1 MNNQESAWNAGLEN
15 RNPPTWLGVFSLDGP
30 SITDDVPNH
39 HEEPDFDD
47 PNVRFPSVEALFPD
61 GPVQSLDPSSFLAQP
76 GELPLSEAIP
86 SHHQEPSV
94 DDPFRSFPDLEKILS
109 EKPSLSDVDKGLR
122 RQIVKR
128 NLKEIAERLMEHCTF
143 ALFHKDLAVY
153 QPPRWRMLDRE
164 TRGAFLEK
172 EVASL
177 FPKEFEFLGISD
189 YQEIFAHL
197 KNSSRINRLERIPAP
212 DYRYLCC
219 EDCAYDCREK
229 RCVPHSERFFNFHT
243 LNFRAEEIGQCGG
256 TCWDRFLEDLT
267 GGDDCLLQRIL
278 EMIGMIIT
286 GYPSKS
292 FFLLQGASG
301 TGKSQLANFLRNL
314 LGNDACFALNDISQ
328 LGDRW
333 TPGALHGK
341 LLCICGDV
349 PDGPLT
355 SKAIGTIKQLTGDD
369 LIRGEVKYQNAF
381 TFENTA
387 KLLFVSNYPLQISSS
402 QKEQALL
409 QRLVF
414 IPCRYPVPTD
424 RQIPR
429 LHEHLLQEAGY
440 IVGLALEALD
450 DLIARNG
457 VFTPIKTD
465 VSEVLFPGKG
475 RGEEIFHFVHDCC
488 LLEEEATCSVSA
500 LFSAF
505 QEYTPESRLK
515 AAEFSKCLAKEFSEL
530 HRFHTKD
537 VRGFQ
542 GIRLKD

>member
-1 MNNQESAWNAGLEN
+1 MRNQEPAWSPGPEN
-15 RNPPTWLGVFSLDGP
+15 RDPPTWLGAFSPDSL
-30 SITDDVPNH
+30 SITDDAPDH
-39 HEEPDFDD
+39 HEEPNFDD
-47 PNVRFPSVEALFPD
+47 PNVRFPSVDALFPS
-61 GPVQSLDPSSFLAQP
+61 GPVQSLDLSLFLARS
-76 GELPLSEAIP
+76 GECSLPEAVP

-94 DDPFRSFPDLEKILS
+94 DAPFQPFPDMEKAFS
-109 EKPSLSDVDKGLR
+109 GKPALSDVDKGLR
-122 RQIVKR
+122 RQVVKR
-128 NLKEIAERLMEHCTF
+128 NLKEIADRLIKHCTF
-143 ALFHKDLAVY
+143 TLFHKDLAVY
-153 QPPRWRMLDRE
+153 QPPRWCILDRE
-164 TRGAFLEK
+164 TRGAFLAK
-172 EVASL
+172 EVAL
-177 FPKEFEFLGISD
+177 LYPKESEFLGISD

-197 KNSSRINRLERIPAP
+197 KNSFRINRMERIPAL

-219 EDCAYDCREK
+219 EDCAYDCKEK

-243 LNFRAEEIGQCGG
+243 LNFRAGEIGQCGG
-256 TCWDRFLEDLT
+256 DCWNRFLEDLT
-267 GGDDCLLQRIL
+267 GGDDCLRQRIL
-278 EMIGMIIT
+278 EMIGVIIA

-292 FFLLQGASG
+292 FFLLQGESG

-333 TPGALHGK
+333 TTGALRGK

-402 QKEQALL
+402 QKEQALI

-414 IPCRYPVPTD
+414 IPCRYPVPVD
-424 RQIPR
+424 RQILG
-429 LHEHLLQEAGY
+429 LHEQLLREAGY

-450 DLIARNG
+450 DLIAHNG
-457 VFTPIKTD
+457 AFTPIEAD
-465 VSEVLFPGKG
+465 ASEVFFQAKE
-475 RGEEIFHFVHDCC
+475 RGEEIFSFVHDCC
-488 LLEEEATCSVSA
+488 LLEEEASCSVSA
-500 LFSAF
+500 LFTVF
-505 QEYTPESRLK
+505 QEYAPESQLK
-515 AAEFSKCLAKEFSEL
+515 AAEFSKCLAKKFPEL

-537 VRGFQ
+537 VRGFR